1 MPCLFNSFDPYFK
14 QPFGAVRAGQSVHL
28 SLCIPEELGYVDPHL
43 VLQKEGRYDVP
54 VHYRMKFDGQ
64 TPHQNHFSVDVT
76 LNDVGLYF
84 YYFDLYTDFR
94 RIVRGPDNCGV
105 VSWQEG
111 ESWQITVYEA
121 DFETPDPIKGK
132 VFYQIFPDRF
142 CEGVEN
148 KPMPF
153 PDRLYQADKH
163 AEPFWQPN
171 EVGGH
176 LNEDYFGGDLEGIR
190 IKLPYLRE
198 MGVDYLYLNPIFEA
212 HSNHR
217 YNTADYLNVDPLL
230 GTNEEFKEFVAN
242 CHARGQHVIVDGVF
256 NHVGRDFFAFQ
267 DLKANRENAR
277 YKDWFCDVNFWG
289 NNEYN
294 DGFSYG
300 NWGGFNLL
308 VKLNQR
314 NPEVQNYHFDTIR
327 FWVDEFDI
335 DGIRLDAADVL
346 DFDFMR
352 GLRRV
357 ANEVKPEFWLMGEV
371 IHGDYSRWANPEMLH
386 SVTNYELHKGLW
398 SGHNDHNYFEIAHTM
413 RRLQGLCHDTRL
425 YNFSDNHDVERLPN
439 KLRNR
444 EHIRHI
450 AILVYTLWGIPSIYY
465 GSEFGI
471 EGKKEWGSDWPLRP
485 CLELADYTD
494 AEKTNPVTSIYA
506 ALGRLKAECP
516 ELSWGEFKELTLTT
530 QSYAYARVLDGKAV
544 VAVYN
549 NGNSPVSMEFQLP
562 VEASG
567 VEDLLADCVG
577 SQPILT
583 QVEWGKLKVQLPSNY
598 ATLLRLVG

>member
-1 MPCLFNSFDPYFK
+1 MAWYDN
-14 QPFGAVRAGQSVHL
+14 AVFYHIYPLG
-28 SLCIPEELGYVDPHL
+28 LCGCAHEN
-43 VLQKEGRYDVP
+43 
-54 VHYRMKFDGQ
+54 DGQ
-64 TPHQNHFSVDVT
+64 PVPGAFKKLDAWAQHAAKLGCTAIYIGPLFESGSHGYDTIDYRLVD
-76 LNDVGLYF
+76 
-84 YYFDLYTDFR
+84 R
-94 RIVRGPDNCGV
+94 R
-105 VSWQEG
+105 
-111 ESWQITVYEA
+111 
-121 DFETPDPIKGK
+121 
-132 VFYQIFPDRF
+132 
-142 CEGVEN
+142 
-148 KPMPF
+148 
-153 PDRLYQADKH
+153 
-163 AEPFWQPN
+163 
-171 EVGGH
+171 
-176 LNEDYFGGDLEGIR
+176 
-190 IKLPYLRE
+190 
-198 MGVDYLYLNPIFEA
+198 
-212 HSNHR
+212 
-217 YNTADYLNVDPLL
+217 L
-230 GTNEEFKEFVAN
+230 GTNEEFREFVAA
-242 CHARGQHVIVDGVF
+242 CHERGQKVIVDGVF
-256 NHVGRDFFAFQ
+256 NHVGRDFFAFRE
-267 DLKANRENAR
+267 LKEHRENAR
-277 YKDWFCDVNFWG
+277 YRDWFC
-289 NNEYN
+289 
-294 DGFSYG
+294 
-300 NWGGFNLL
+300 GFNLL

-346 DFDFMR
+346 DFDFMK
-352 GLRRV
+352 GLRRA

-444 EHIRHI
+444 D
-450 AILVYTLWGIPSIYY
+450 
-465 GSEFGI
+465 
-471 EGKKEWGSDWPLRP
+471 DWPLRP

-530 QSYAYARVLDGKAV
+530 QSYAYARVLDGRAV

-549 NGNSPVSMEFQLP
+549 NGDSPVSMEFQLP